1 MSAAGVQQHVEG
13 PQAEGSGRPA
23 PAPAAAADGDARYGR
38 RRLLATSGAGGATLL
53 AAACGAPGTSA
64 PDGGASGGAAPAVIA
79 TPTEILVWL
88 NDHGPEAQIWIESEL
103 LPKFKAEQPK
113 VTVNIKWE
121 GWTGVA
127 ERLNAVFAAD
137 SAPDVF
143 TGGAEWAGSLAL
155 KGQSRDISG
164 YVKSWGEASDFVDSA
179 MAATMMN
186 GKHYGVPVTSDAR
199 TLVYRKDL
207 FRAAGL
213 NPDKGP
219 ATWDELL
226 DFGRRTTKAEGSGI
240 SVAGYGMT
248 VNWSSWCAYMY
259 QAGGDYVTREGTKAT
274 VDTPAALEW
283 AQFIWDIY
291 HKFKL
296 VEAKG
301 VPGAFEAGAQAM
313 TEAGPGIGL
322 AMEKAGAGADQ
333 VGIPDPTRRKVQQTS
348 VFTNWLTI
356 SSQSKAPDA
365 AWKFIQF
372 YTRAE
377 HLEQFH
383 KLRGGLPPRKSLQ
396 QKPYVKDNPIFRRFA
411 EIAQQYG
418 RAFTASCAWTDFR
431 QQLID
436 FNKEMAEKQVPP
448 KQALPEL
455 EKQMAQS
462 LTLCAR

>member
-1 MSAAGVQQHVEG
+1 MSAAAGTQHEG
-13 PQAEGSGRPA
+13 AA
-23 PAPAAAADGDARYGR
+23 PPAAAPPDRAHPDGRAAR
-38 RRLLATSGAGGATLL
+38 RRLLATSGAAGAALL
-53 AAACGAPGTSA
+53 AAACATPGTAPAGGPAPG
-64 PDGGASGGAAPAVIA
+64 GAPAVIS

-103 LPKFKAEQPK
+103 LPRFKTEQPN

-121 GWTGVA
+121 NWTGVA

-155 KGQSRDISG
+155 KGQSRDISA
-164 YVKSWGEASDFVDSA
+164 YVRAWGEASDFVDSA
-179 MAATMMN
+179 IAATTMN
-186 GKHYGVPVTSDAR
+186 GKNYGVPVTSDAR

-226 DFGRRTTKAEGSGI
+226 DFGRRVTKSEGTGI

-259 QAGGDYVTREGTKAT
+259 QAGGDYVTKEGTKAT
-274 VDTPAALEW
+274 VGTPAALEW

-291 HKFKL
+291 HKYKL

-301 VPGAFEAGAQAM
+301 VPGAFEAGGQAM
-313 TEAGPGIGL
+313 TEAGPGVGL
-322 AMEKAGAGADQ
+322 AMDKAGAGADQ
-333 VGIPDPTRRKVQQTS
+333 VGIPDPTKHKLQQTS

-396 QKPYVKDNPIFRRFA
+396 QKPYVKDNPVFRRFA
-411 EIAQQYG
+411 EIGQQYG
-418 RAFTASCAWTDFR
+418 RAFTPSCAWTDFR

-436 FNKEMAEKQVPP
+436 FNKEMAEKQVTP

-455 EKQMAQS
+455 EKQMVQS
-462 LTLCAR
+462 LSLCVK